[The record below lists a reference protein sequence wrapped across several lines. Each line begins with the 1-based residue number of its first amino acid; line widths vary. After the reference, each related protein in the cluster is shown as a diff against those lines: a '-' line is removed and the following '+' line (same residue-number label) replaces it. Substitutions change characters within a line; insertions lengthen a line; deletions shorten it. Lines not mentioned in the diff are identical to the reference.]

1 MELNRIMKSLI
12 RGGVILSIISLFVV
26 FIYAQTQTDTAADLA
41 NDSLEQFNN
50 NDNTSTETNI
60 IKTADQKSDN
70 KKADIKEQKL
80 EQKEEKA
87 QDTKKTVEAA
97 GTADQKDEGKKL
109 VTKTGSA
116 ARKGAVSRG
125 RFVATAYCLRGRTA
139 SGAMVRNGII
149 AADPRVVRL
158 GTKVMLGAGAYSGDY
173 VVADTGGKIKGN
185 RVDIWM
191 ASCAEARRFGRRTV
205 TLSTL
210 N

>member
-1 MELNRIMKSLI
+1 MESIRIMKSLI

-26 FIYAQTQTDTAADLA
+26 FFYAQTETEYAADLA

-60 IKTADQKSDN
+60 TKTADQKSDN
-70 KKADIKEQKL
+70 KKAEIKEQKL
-80 EQKEEKA
+80 EQKDEKA
-87 QDTKKTVEAA
+87 QDTKKTEAA
-97 GTADQKDEGKKL
+97 STADQKDEGKQL

-116 ARKGAVSRG
+116 ARRGAVSRG

-139 SGAMVRNGII
+139 SGAMVRTGII

-158 GTKVMLGAGAYSGDY
+158 GMKVMLGAGAYSGDY